1 MLSLGGATTKGH
13 GVFTGDLKIIGDKKW
28 KHLMN

>member
-13 GVFTGDLKIIGDKKW
+13 GVFTGIVLKDGVQKW
-28 KHLMN
+28 KH